1 MIDVEIKQKF
11 SIELMSLKRT
21 LFTLSN
27 TTKQL
32 GFEKGEDIKVI
43 NNIEFDTKN
52 YKLTKVISHRNIYEL
67 GY

>member
-1 MIDVEIKQKF
+1 
-11 SIELMSLKRT
+11 MSLKRT